1 VNGITSASLFSLVVD
16 STSFDTTNF
25 AKYDV
30 GTTVVVVVI
39 GISDI
44 DKIRFVVKED
54 DT

>member
-1 VNGITSASLFSLVVD
+1 VNGITSASLFTLVVD
-16 STSFDTTNF
+16 STSVDTTNF

-30 GTTVVVVVI
+30 GTTVVVVI

-44 DKIRFVVKED
+44 DKIRLVVKED